1 MGKLNNTPW
10 KKKKQ
15 WVDEEIKDKWK
26 WIHNIPK
33 HMECSKTVPRGKFK
47 LIKAYLKNFLKVFIL
62 QRSLLAKSIRKQNK
76 VQSQWKEGHNKDQR
90 GSRKKKQ

>member
-1 MGKLNNTPW
+1 
-10 KKKKQ
+10 
-15 WVDEEIKDKWK
+15 
-26 WIHNIPK
+26 
-33 HMECSKTVPRGKFK
+33 MECSKTVPRGKFK

-90 GSRKKKQ
+90 GSRKKNRDQKQ